1 MRVAAFAFLIG
12 CSQGDSAP
20 APAPVEKPIAVEPNA
35 AELAAL
41 ATQVE
46 QGRQLFAE
54 HCASCHGD
62 TGQGTDD
69 GPKIAGKHALPREPR
84 AGKKRTATFRNG
96 ADVYAF
102 VANNMPADDPGTLT
116 PEQYNALV
124 AFALSANGLELD
136 KPFNGSVAQLIVV
149 NR

>member
-1 MRVAAFAFLIG
+1 MKVAALAFLIG

-20 APAPVEKPIAVEPNA
+20 APVEKPIVVEPNA

-41 ATQVE
+41 ATQVD

-62 TGQGTDD
+62 SGQGTDD
-69 GPKIAGKHALPREPR
+69 GPNVTGKRALPLEPR
-84 AGKKRTATFRNG
+84 AGSKRGVTFRSA

-116 PEQYNALV
+116 AEQYNAVV
-124 AFALSANGLELD
+124 AFALSANGIKLD